1 MDKYNK
7 LNNEVL
13 YSQFNC
19 ELVTEIVPKIENE
32 FCKDNLWR
40 INEIFT
46 LMIWLISFTFIMAIG
61 VRMAE
66 NLIWKKKVEIENM
79 IENLEQI
86 Y

>member
-1 MDKYNK
+1 
-7 LNNEVL
+7 
-13 YSQFNC
+13 
-19 ELVTEIVPKIENE
+19 
-32 FCKDNLWR
+32 
-40 INEIFT
+40 
-46 LMIWLISFTFIMAIG
+46 MAIG